1 MIRRRRRRLTAA
13 PAAATLVVTF
23 VFLIAVGLWQGGPE
37 SANAYL
43 GELFVFFVLVL
54 DIFVNLA
61 NLVYHARFHRAVN
74 DFSPGPKPAAPLPRA
89 YGCVSL
95 GSREAA
101 PSSVRSPPC
110 SVA

>member
-1 MIRRRRRRLTAA
+1 M
-13 PAAATLVVTF
+13 
-23 VFLIAVGLWQGGPE
+23 GLWQGGPE

-74 DFSPGPKPAAPLPRA
+74 DFSPGPKPARLLDRPASQAAPPTGKPAAPLPRA